1 MKALVQGGQ
10 RSNPFQILLY
20 ENGSPQDA
28 PLKQELLSSSF
39 LPPPPALP
47 PHYFNSS
54 DLESNAA
61 LRVGERDVIYCDL
74 LFPDGA
80 IKRGR
85 AAYICAG
92 FSSDFY
98 QHARTALS
106 PRAVPNSAASAH
118 KEARLMLN

>member
-10 RSNPFQILLY
+10 RSNPFHILLY
-20 ENGSPQDA
+20 GNGSPQDA
-28 PLKQELLSSSF
+28 PPKQELLYFSF
-39 LPPPPALP
+39 PFFPTFP
-47 PHYFNSS
+47 PHYFNSF

-61 LRVGERDVIYCDL
+61 VRVGERDVIYCDL
-74 LFPDGA
+74 LFPGGA
-80 IKRGR
+80 VKRGR

-98 QHARTALS
+98 QHARGALS
-106 PRAVPNSAASAH
+106 PRTVPNSAASAH